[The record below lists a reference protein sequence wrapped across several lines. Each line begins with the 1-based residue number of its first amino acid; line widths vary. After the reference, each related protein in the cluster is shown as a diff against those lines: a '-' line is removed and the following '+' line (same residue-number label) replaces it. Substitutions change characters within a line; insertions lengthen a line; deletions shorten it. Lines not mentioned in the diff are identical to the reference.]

1 MINDFSN
8 QKFIGGGEESYGF
21 MVGNFVRDKDAITS
35 SLLACEAGSEFKSN
49 GLNLIDYLIE
59 CYLKYGFYKEKL
71 ISIEKKGAEGNEE
84 IKSIMN
90 KLRKEKISKI
100 DGSKLILTQDFE
112 KLEQVNEINGNKTA
126 LNFPKS
132 NVLIFE
138 TEDGTRVAARPSGT
152 EPKIK
157 FYFSVNMVLATKELF
172 KKNNN
177 ILDKKLV
184 RICEE
189 FNF

>member
-1 MINDFSN
+1 
-8 QKFIGGGEESYGF
+8 
-21 MVGNFVRDKDAITS
+21 
-35 SLLACEAGSEFKSN
+35 
-49 GLNLIDYLIE
+49 
-59 CYLKYGFYKEKL
+59 
-71 ISIEKKGAEGNEE
+71 
-84 IKSIMN
+84 MN

-112 KLEQVNEINGNKTA
+112 KLEQVNEINGNKTV

-157 FYFSVNMVLATKELF
+157 FYFSVNMVLPSKELF

-177 ILDKKLV
+177 ILDKKLE
-184 RICEE
+184 RICKE